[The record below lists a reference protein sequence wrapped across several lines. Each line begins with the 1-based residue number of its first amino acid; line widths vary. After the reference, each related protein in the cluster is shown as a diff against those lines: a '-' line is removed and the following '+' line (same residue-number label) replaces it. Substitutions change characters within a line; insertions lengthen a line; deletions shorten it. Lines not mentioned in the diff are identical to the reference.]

1 MYDTKKESSWP
12 SAAGR
17 QDRGALARLCPE
29 GSRQGPGGEGPP
41 RVSSPAGP
49 LKDGAPIS
57 AATETGAIDPSIQ
70 TIS

>member
-17 QDRGALARLCPE
+17 RDRGALARLCPE
-29 GSRQGPGGEGPP
+29 DSRQSPGGEGPP
-41 RVSSPAGP
+41 CVSSLAGP

-57 AATETGAIDPSIQ
+57 AATETGANDPSIQ